1 MKRIFFIIGRSN
13 YEKVSGKYNFGR
25 VHPILLIVEEPNY
38 LSEYYLE
45 KSSGNLEI
53 FLRNGYPPNEMMFCV
68 ILNLQKSKSS
78 IVKFSL
84 LKFFFVDIK
93 KKLVIVY
100 DIIFQKKMFWKISH
114 IKENAAITYVN
125 IRVPENVTSSIA

>member
-13 YEKVSGKYNFGR
+13 YEKVSGKYNCGR

>member
-100 DIIFQKKMFWKISH
+100 DIIFQKKMFWKISY